1 MLNTIGVVDDNL
13 TLKKKPL
20 IQEENINVKFSQIRW
35 LKVKA
40 NPKDDCGIL
49 NNSITRGSFDN

>member
-1 MLNTIGVVDDNL
+1 VVDDNL

>member
-20 IQEENINVKFSQIRW
+20 IQEENINVKFSQIR
-35 LKVKA
+35 
-40 NPKDDCGIL
+40 
-49 NNSITRGSFDN
+49 